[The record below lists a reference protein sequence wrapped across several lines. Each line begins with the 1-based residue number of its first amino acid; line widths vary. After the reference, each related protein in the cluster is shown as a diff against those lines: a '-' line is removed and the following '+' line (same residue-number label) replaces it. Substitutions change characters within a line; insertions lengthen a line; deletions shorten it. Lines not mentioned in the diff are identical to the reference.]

1 MSSLIS
7 QTNALAEGDAESV
20 SRLVWLLPALLYL
33 SLSLLY
39 LFAIPVGESPDEP
52 GHLQCI
58 EQVALYN
65 RLPLREPNPQGI
77 AWWSR
82 ERVTSGYMCYHMPLY
97 YLMMGAWVK
106 GSAGL
111 TQTTV
116 PFEFPA
122 SNPAFERSKTVFL
135 HENKPTL
142 LAMPEPVTLLG
153 IRLVSILLGG
163 VVVWGSFYFAK
174 QLLPQQPLVPV
185 LAAILVAGWPQFLF
199 LSRAI
204 NNDTL
209 ATALAVVVLLLLS
222 RIGRPRR
229 FIWVT
234 VFSVLAL
241 LTKVSVGYVIG
252 VAGLLWLV
260 EWWLYSEQRPLYLR
274 VGIVSA
280 AILLLTMALI
290 WLNPTLNTHFF
301 SSTRSF
307 SAVAEQATSLSYWG
321 DVLQLTSSSGWARLG
336 WMNVAA
342 PDWHSMVWWLLLLAT
357 AVVGFVHLQ
366 QQAKSMSARLLLL
379 LAVFWVLAALL
390 SYLRINVNR
399 FQPQFRFLL
408 TIIPIIAALAAVGSV
423 SWLTG
428 RVKQWCLIIGVTLG
442 LITYNLWLVF
452 SLIRTVYG
460 WSV

>member
-1 MSSLIS
+1 MSNLIS
-7 QTNALAEGDAESV
+7 QTPFLSEPVTETAP
-20 SRLVWLLPALLYL
+20 RLGWLLPVVLYV

-65 RLPLREPNPQGI
+65 RLPVREPNPQGI
-77 AWWSR
+77 DWWSR

-97 YLMMGAWVK
+97 YVMMGVWLK
-106 GSAGL
+106 GMAGL
-111 TQTTV
+111 TQTAV

-122 SNPAFERSKTVFL
+122 SNPAFESTKTVFL
-135 HENKPTL
+135 HENKPNL
-142 LAMPEPVTLLG
+142 LSLPEPVTLIG
-153 IRLVSILLGG
+153 IRLLSILLGG
-163 VVVWGSFYFAK
+163 VVVWGSFYFAQ
-174 QLLPQQPLVPV
+174 QLLPQQPLAPV
-185 LAAILVAGWPQFLF
+185 LAAVLVAGWPQFLF

-222 RIGRPRR
+222 RIGQPRR
-229 FIWVT
+229 FGWVT
-234 VFSVLAL
+234 VFAVLAL
-241 LTKVSVGYVIG
+241 LTKVSVGFVVG

-260 EWWLYSEQRPLYLR
+260 EWWVYRQQRPLYLR
-274 VGIVSA
+274 VGIISG
-280 AILLLTMALI
+280 AIFLLAMVLI

-307 SAVAEQATSLSYWG
+307 ATVTEQAKHLDYWSE
-321 DVLQLTSSSGWARLG
+321 VLEQTSSSGWARLG

-342 PDWHSMVWWLLLLAT
+342 PDWHSMVWWLLLLVT
-357 AVVGFVHLQ
+357 AVVGYVQLQ
-366 QQAKSMSARLLLL
+366 RQTNSIEARLLLL
-379 LAVFWVLAALL
+379 LAVIWVFAALL

-408 TIIPIIAALAAVGSV
+408 AIIPILTAFAAAGSLP
-423 SWLTG
+423 WLKG
-428 RVKQWCLIIGVTLG
+428 RAKQWLLIAGVTLG
-442 LITYNLWLVF
+442 LVTYNIWLVF